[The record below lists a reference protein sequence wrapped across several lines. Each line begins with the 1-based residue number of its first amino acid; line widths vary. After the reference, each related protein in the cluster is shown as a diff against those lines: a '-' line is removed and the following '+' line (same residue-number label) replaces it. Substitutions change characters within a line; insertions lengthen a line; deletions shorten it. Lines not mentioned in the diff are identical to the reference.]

1 MSVTKS
7 GLATVRA
14 RIDNADLALKPGML
28 LTLVLAHRPRSAL
41 MVPEEALVHYQRSH
55 FVLVIDQADGNRLA
69 RREVTLG
76 TRIPGSAEILSGVG
90 EGELVVVEGLT
101 TARPGQQVR
110 ILASP
115 GADSPP

>member
-1 MSVTKS
+1 MLEFVEGKDVA
-7 GLATVRA
+7 GL
-14 RIDNADLALKPGML
+14 
-28 LTLVLAHRPRSAL
+28 
-41 MVPEEALVHYQRSH
+41 
-55 FVLVIDQADGNRLA
+55 
-69 RREVTLG
+69 
-76 TRIPGSAEILSGVG
+76 G